1 MFVLIFVSSLLVS
14 IGFKFWMIETAFG
27 LIGRAEICSFIVSV
41 FLLERITGSCFRLYP
56 NLGINGETWHNQLL
70 VPSNAGSIEK
80 DFDGNPLH
88 DFREIPSCVIRR
100 KQGKHRAGP
109 RLEAVDL
116 TSEFVIGKSI
126 HADLD
131 RLAGPNSTQLG
142 FFEVGYDPIVICSSN
157 GLAFSKRRT

>member
-88 DFREIPSCVIRR
+88 DFREIPSSLS
-100 KQGKHRAGP
+100 GGSRANTAP
-109 RLEAVDL
+109 VPDWKL
-116 TSEFVIGKSI
+116 
-126 HADLD
+126 
-131 RLAGPNSTQLG
+131 STL
-142 FFEVGYDPIVICSSN
+142 PMN
-157 GLAFSKRRT
+157 L